1 MRIFKMKSF
10 LFKILILIVVI
21 LVCDIV
27 IGKTMTFI
35 TNNVM
40 VGGQARDN
48 YICNEC
54 IDDILIFGSSRAV
67 HHYNAPMLEDS
78 LGMTCYNCGDDGN
91 GIILS
96 YGRLKMIKERHA
108 PKIIIHD
115 VSPDFDF
122 HLNDNH
128 KYLGWLKS
136 RYDKEG
142 IPEIFID
149 VDRSEQYKMISGMY
163 KYNSKFLQNVFS
175 FLTQKAHDTGKKGFR
190 PIPGEMD
197 KMRIAKVEEGSAITI
212 DSVKLRYVN
221 KFIEEAKGAKLF
233 FIISPV
239 WNGMNSID
247 VQYIKEICN
256 EKHINLIDYSC
267 NPKYFHAD
275 QYFCDGN
282 HLNEYGAAEFT
293 KDLIK
298 EIRLFK

>member
-54 IDDILIFGSSRAV
+54 IDDIF
-67 HHYNAPMLEDS
+67 S
-78 LGMTCYNCGDDGN
+78 LGMTCYNCGEDGN

-149 VDRSEQYKMISGMY
+149 VDKSEQYKMISGMY